1 MPQEVVGYVL
11 CDDSYVWTKR
21 GILKVQELENTDFV
35 LGLDVEKRQPTFHKL
50 TSRPQ
55 KINGDH
61 SIRIISDA
69 NIMVIPEQTK
79 LYTISGKTAS
89 SSVVEG
95 DQLDVFCR
103 PKIFNMLG
111 ELYNA
116 NEKQH
121 LSINSR
127 KIDITENFSY
137 LMGTQAIVQKWVMH
151 KIVMLLE
158 SDVNWRK
165 ICKVLKE
172 AFREIGLRYDYD
184 YKIVYRADRKKII
197 VLDESSDEFI
207 PRMICQVFEPISKGD
222 LARALPQR
230 IPLGLRLSPTNI
242 YRQFMEGILDSRA
255 KVSRGGLLK
264 FYTFARDD
272 EVYRFI
278 LMVLS
283 LFNIQ
288 PQYSFFNKSEW
299 GLAIVNIY
307 LALPKE
313 HIFDLKSLALA
324 SQDLLRH
331 REEDEVTLYSI
342 VKNVARVRRSHYVVF
357 SPKEHWDIIADLA
370 PIHSQK
376 VTLVRK
382 GIKDN
387 SETQS

>member
-1 MPQEVVGYVL
+1 
-11 CDDSYVWTKR
+11 
-21 GILKVQELENTDFV
+21 
-35 LGLDVEKRQPTFHKL
+35 
-50 TSRPQ
+50 
-55 KINGDH
+55 
-61 SIRIISDA
+61 
-69 NIMVIPEQTK
+69 
-79 LYTISGKTAS
+79 
-89 SSVVEG
+89 
-95 DQLDVFCR
+95 
-103 PKIFNMLG
+103 
-111 ELYNA
+111 
-116 NEKQH
+116 
-121 LSINSR
+121 
-127 KIDITENFSY
+127 
-137 LMGTQAIVQKWVMH
+137 
-151 KIVMLLE
+151 MLLE